1 MGLECSGFSQIFS
14 ERTHTCPRVIKG
26 RLDSQSWAFKRNFFA
41 FLRGVVGKS
50 RQTPRVRDGPA
61 WHACECTEGLLL
73 HKSPGGKLVAL
84 AALRCWWCQAGLPV
98 RQGGSGMAL
107 PVSTASAVPF
117 SWSQVCVL
125 TPHPSLLSP
134 GEGPTRLGG
143 SYCFWRLVP
152 LLSPPVTCHID
163 SFEPVFQPPVQLS
176 KIHFGDM
183 WIFLF

>member
-1 MGLECSGFSQIFS
+1 
-14 ERTHTCPRVIKG
+14 
-26 RLDSQSWAFKRNFFA
+26 
-41 FLRGVVGKS
+41 
-50 RQTPRVRDGPA
+50 
-61 WHACECTEGLLL
+61 
-73 HKSPGGKLVAL
+73 
-84 AALRCWWCQAGLPV
+84 
-98 RQGGSGMAL
+98 MAL